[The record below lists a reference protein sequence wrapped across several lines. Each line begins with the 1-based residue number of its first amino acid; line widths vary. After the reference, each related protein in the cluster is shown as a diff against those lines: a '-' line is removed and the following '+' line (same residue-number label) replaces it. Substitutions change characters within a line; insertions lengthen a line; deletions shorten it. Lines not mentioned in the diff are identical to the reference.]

1 MQAKFLSRQSQIR
14 ICIMWVAIRKSCL
27 PVCLL
32 FQSAPGSSL
41 GLMYMTESV
50 AIVRFL
56 LQPVQI
62 SIQMDPCTCVE
73 VRSLTSFVCRKLG
86 TCSSA
91 ACFHEIQTMS
101 SLANIRFLTSMPGVA
116 RNLHSSLG
124 SELNFVCVLSLLSIK
139 FHMELRES

>member
-1 MQAKFLSRQSQIR
+1 
-14 ICIMWVAIRKSCL
+14 MWVAIRKSCL
-27 PVCLL
+27 PARPP

-41 GLMYMTESV
+41 GCTYITESV

-62 SIQMDPCTCVE
+62 AIQMDPCTCVE
-73 VRSLTSFVCRKLG
+73 DPMTSFVCRKIG

-91 ACFHEIQTMS
+91 ACLHEIQTTS
-101 SLANIRFLTSMPGVA
+101 SLANIRFVTSMPGVA

-124 SELNFVCVLSLLSIK
+124 SELTLFCVLSFLSIS
-139 FHMELRES
+139 FHMELRQSLARPRCEALDLILFI

>member
-1 MQAKFLSRQSQIR
+1 MSRQSQIR

-27 PVCLL
+27 PVCPL

-50 AIVRFL
+50 AIVRLL
-56 LQPVQI
+56 LQTVQI

-73 VRSLTSFVCRKLG
+73 VRSLTSFVFRKHG

-124 SELNFVCVLSLLSIK
+124 SELNLVCVLSFLSIN